1 VAFSFAASAL
11 TAGFLEAD
19 IITRFTPKSWS
30 SNRLPADMGQRIY
43 RYGERAL
50 CTGNHTTIPANSSRR
65 HSTILGEQVDKTT

>member
-50 CTGNHTTIPANSSRR
+50 CTGNHTTIPAKFQPSPFDDSWGT
-65 HSTILGEQVDKTT
+65 SG